1 MLQIGQKA
9 LDFTL
14 PDELGNMHSLSE
26 FKGKKVVLYFYPKDN
41 TSGCTNQALEFKR
54 LFEEFSD
61 LNTVII
67 GISKD
72 SVKSHLNFKT
82 KYDFPFVLLSDQDL
96 DAINKYEVL
105 QEKSMYGRKYMGVV
119 RSTFI
124 IDEEGTL
131 VSIERGVNSSKNPT
145 DTLCILKKSL

>member
-14 PDELGNMHSLSE
+14 PDELGKMHSLSE

-82 KYDFPFVLLSDQDL
+82 KYNFPFILLSDQEL

-105 QEKSMYGRKYMGVV
+105 QEKSMYGKKYMGVV

-131 VSIERGVNSSKNPT
+131 VSIERGVNSSKNPN
-145 DTLCILKKSL
+145 DTLCILKKNL